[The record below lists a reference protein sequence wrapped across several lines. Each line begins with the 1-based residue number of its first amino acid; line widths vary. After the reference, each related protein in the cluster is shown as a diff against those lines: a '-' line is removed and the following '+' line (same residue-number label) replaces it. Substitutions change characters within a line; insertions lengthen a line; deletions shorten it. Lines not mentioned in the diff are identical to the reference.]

1 MPKQPSLPAVHLA
14 GVERAR
20 YVVAVQEAADRN
32 GREIAAGK
40 APDAIPPVRGVD
52 AVRGAS
58 GRKDARAHELK
69 KKKAKK
75 KDVAPPKGGTPP
87 DPEGRGKNIDLQA

>member
-1 MPKQPSLPAVHLA
+1 VPKEPSLPAVHLA

-20 YVVAVQEAADRN
+20 YVVAVREAADRN
-32 GREIAAGK
+32 GREIAAK
-40 APDAIPPVRGVD
+40 KSPDAIPPVRGVE
-52 AVRGAS
+52 AVRGPA

-69 KKKAKK
+69 KRKKAKK
-75 KDVAPPKGGTPP
+75 KDVVEKPSTPP